1 MTLDTGLPV
10 FQPVRLRYSTP
21 LVPSTG
27 PFKKCAQ
34 ELGLEE
40 ATAAILDDIRFLV
53 ETVLSMPPAPSP
65 PEAAKLK
72 SLSDWMDD
80 RISAI
85 RPEACQPADDVSRKP
100 SGADS
105 GIHRC
110 VQLAA
115 LIFCRAIRSR
125 TVLSKA
131 CSQKDALELVEA
143 IQQVPLETWK
153 SLLGVLHWLLTAV
166 APSSRGT
173 DQSVHMLLLATLQ
186 MGLGDWTIVVCA
198 SRRILQ
204 LQVWLARGD
213 ASALTGPET
222 RETSVVL
229 TAQ

>member
-1 MTLDTGLPV
+1 MLETGLPV

-21 LVPSTG
+21 LDPSTG
-27 PFKKCAQ
+27 PFKTCAQ

-40 ATAAILDDIRFLV
+40 ATASILDDVRFLV
-53 ETVLSMPPAPSP
+53 ETVLSMPSAPSP
-65 PEAAKLK
+65 SEAAKLQ

-85 RPEACQPADDVSRKP
+85 RPETVSRKP
-100 SGADS
+100 SDADP

-125 TVLSKA
+125 TVLSRV
-131 CSQKDALELVEA
+131 CSQKDVLELVEA

-173 DQSVHMLLLATLQ
+173 DQSIHMLLLATLQ
-186 MGLGDWTIVVCA
+186 MGLGDWATVIYA

-204 LQVWLARGD
+204 LQVWLAGGD
-213 ASALTGPET
+213 ASALTELET
-222 RETSVVL
+222 RETSVIL
-229 TAQ
+229 SA